1 MWKKQNTNSFI
12 RQVRKRYPSLPI
24 KIYNQELWNTKKR
37 IYQVPWGFI
46 KPTLNMGKTHKTYRK

>member
-24 KIYNQELWNTKKR
+24 KIYNQEL
-37 IYQVPWGFI
+37 
-46 KPTLNMGKTHKTYRK
+46 